1 MDGKVETE
9 KVVSMKRAIR
19 FKETQK
25 FTQWWLWLIILAPI
39 LLFVIGKVITIIS
52 LFTAQ
57 IPNASGNISISWIS
71 GRLSIVQFICV
82 LVYIATILFLALSKL
97 KVVVSDK
104 DIKIRHLLFFS
115 KVIDLNEVV
124 EQQIVNY
131 DFVGYGIRKTKKYG
145 TVYNVK
151 GKEGVALT
159 LTNGKKYL
167 VGSQKS
173 EEFLKSL
180 LK

>member
-1 MDGKVETE
+1 
-9 KVVSMKRAIR
+9 MKRAIR

-39 LLFVIGKVITIIS
+39 ILVFFNFLGIILYVFS
-52 LFTAQ
+52 GYT
-57 IPNASGNISISWIS
+57 PDDSGNVSVSWVS

-82 LVYIATILFLALSKL
+82 LVYVATILFLALSKL
-97 KVVVSDK
+97 KVSVSDK
-104 DIKIRHLLFFS
+104 DIKIHHLVFFS

-124 EQQIVNY
+124 EKQIVNY

-151 GKEGVALT
+151 GKEGVAIT
-159 LTNGKKYL
+159 QTNGKKYL
-167 VGSQKS
+167 FGSQKT

>member
-1 MDGKVETE
+1 M
-9 KVVSMKRAIR
+9 
-19 FKETQK
+19 
-25 FTQWWLWLIILAPI
+25 
-39 LLFVIGKVITIIS
+39 
-52 LFTAQ
+52 
-57 IPNASGNISISWIS
+57 
-71 GRLSIVQFICV
+71 
-82 LVYIATILFLALSKL
+82 ALSKL

-151 GKEGVALT
+151 GKEGVSIT

-173 EEFLKSL
+173 KEFLKSL

>member
-1 MDGKVETE
+1 MDERLPIFKFNKVRKSAKSAFTSAFLLLNI
-9 KVVSMKRAIR
+9 VV
-19 FKETQK
+19 FKSC
-25 FTQWWLWLIILAPI
+25 A
-39 LLFVIGKVITIIS
+39 
-52 LFTAQ
+52 
-57 IPNASGNISISWIS
+57 
-71 GRLSIVQFICV
+71 
-82 LVYIATILFLALSKL
+82 
-97 KVVVSDK
+97 
-104 DIKIRHLLFFS
+104 FS

-151 GKEGVALT
+151 GGEGVAII
-159 LTNGKKYL
+159 LTNGEKYL
-167 VGSQKS
+167 IGSQKT